1 MYDVFLF
8 TTYSKKG
15 QNTLL
20 LLYTKIKFFP
30 NFSIWRTLALHNVN
44 LSFSIELHICS
55 YNVQEIYLQYS
66 LQNESIHPI
75 SPPSYEFEILKVW
88 NETRE
93 RVLLFDTH
101 SVGLLVG
108 TFISFPSICNVFMV
122 KSTPMVDPCFSTYVP
137 DLNLCTTQ
145 VFPTPASP
153 INTILKR

>member
-1 MYDVFLF
+1 MYPKEISFSFFWISYGNWIINKRKKDERRNDFNYFFTDMYDVFLF

-75 SPPSYEFEILKVW
+75 SSPLLWIW
-88 NETRE
+88 NLE
-93 RVLLFDTH
+93 
-101 SVGLLVG
+101 S
-108 TFISFPSICNVFMV
+108 
-122 KSTPMVDPCFSTYVP
+122 
-137 DLNLCTTQ
+137 
-145 VFPTPASP
+145 
-153 INTILKR
+153 LKRN

>member
-1 MYDVFLF
+1 MYVYLLIIQNLKWDRIHYYYIEKYIRFFQVFH
-8 TTYSKKG
+8 
-15 QNTLL
+15 
-20 LLYTKIKFFP
+20 
-30 NFSIWRTLALHNVN
+30 IWRTLALHNVN
-44 LSFSIELHICS
+44 LGFSIELHICS

-66 LQNESIHPI
+66 LQNESIHI
-75 SPPSYEFEILKVW
+75 SFPSYEFELILKVW
-88 NETRE
+88 NETWE

-101 SVGLLVG
+101 SVGLLLG

>member
-1 MYDVFLF
+1 MYPKEISFSFFWISYGNQIINKRKKDERRNDFNYFFTDMYDVFLF

-44 LSFSIELHICS
+44 LSFSTELHICS

-75 SPPSYEFEILKVW
+75 SSPSYEFEILKVW

-101 SVGLLVG
+101 
-108 TFISFPSICNVFMV
+108 
-122 KSTPMVDPCFSTYVP
+122 
-137 DLNLCTTQ
+137 
-145 VFPTPASP
+145 
-153 INTILKR
+153 